1 MDLKSNEL
9 SGGFD
14 INNNNNFN
22 ENKVKLLESKILIYQ
37 KENQSLKN
45 KIKILQEDNDDKNL
59 KIQEQLNHLLNLEN
73 DNNSLKKLYDNSK
86 QKFNTESNSFINAKK
101 AQDKE
106 INNMKIIIGELKSE
120 NERLSKSLIIQNKEN
135 NKLQQNLMKT
145 VSENK
150 LYSKDNSILLS
161 KVKEY
166 EENICLLSNDNNN
179 NENNKILNLTGQKK
193 NEYINNVNSIYEN
206 KLALYSSIINDE
218 INIIAKYIDTYL
230 NLNLNLTDEIKLE
243 IPLLQNITN
252 FPKDNKLSSFWNIIN
267 AVENALKRIISQNK
281 IIKNNE
287 MILKQEINKLN
298 NILEKKSN
306 ENLELKKTV
315 SELKK
320 NLFYLKNDYDK
331 INNELISQKGFNK
344 QIQET
349 MKDINNGNDDYL
361 KGLYKSLKNEV
372 DNIINEPLFHSYVNI
387 MLEQK
392 NNIKN
397 EYSTGLKYLIG
408 EILDKYILINNC
420 IIDDFKKIKSQKI
433 NNKDL
438 NMNNYEKNSANIQR
452 LETIIDELNNRL
464 MEKDR
469 IISNDKDE
477 KKLLINQIN
486 ILQRDI
492 YNLKSSDISDINNQK
507 TDNLENININN
518 NKKEK
523 NINNNINNI
532 NINDNFQNH
541 SDIYKSP
548 LDNNYN
554 YNNYNFNNYNNIN
567 EINNEEMKDN
577 QTQDAEENEI
587 YFEGQQFPNPEGFSD
602 LNNYNMSSS
611 DNNQN
616 NNYQN
621 IYMNN
626 NEQNENEELN
636 ENYNEE
642 EQEQEQENG
651 DYNNNNLY
659 QFQEIIEEEENENN
673 TLENSNKNKSIKN
686 SNIHSNK
693 SNFNNNININDNNFN
708 LDNDNNNNNF
718 RMAKS
723 QIDQMNNMN
732 INMNMDMNNMGDE
745 LNENFINKNISSK
758 K

>member
-9 SGGFD
+9 SGGFEL
-14 INNNNNFN
+14 NNNNNFN
-22 ENKVKLLESKILIYQ
+22 ENKLKLLESKILIYQ

-86 QKFNTESNSFINAKK
+86 QKFNNESNSFINAKK

-106 INNMKIIIGELKSE
+106 INNMKMIIGELKSE

-150 LYSKDNSILLS
+150 IYSKDNSILLS

-166 EENICLLSNDNNN
+166 EENICLLSN
-179 NENNKILNLTGQKK
+179 NENDNNKILNLNGQKK

-230 NLNLNLTDEIKLE
+230 NLNLNLTDDIKLE

-267 AVENALKRIISQNK
+267 AVENALKRIINQNK

-287 MILKQEINKLN
+287 MLSKQEINKLN
-298 NILEKKSN
+298 NILEKKNN
-306 ENLELKKTV
+306 ENLELKRTV
-315 SELKK
+315 SDLKK

-331 INNELISQKGFNK
+331 INSEFISQKGFNK

-349 MKDINNGNDDYL
+349 MKDINNGNDEYL
-361 KGLYKSLKNEV
+361 KGLYKTLKNEV
-372 DNIINEPLFHSYVNI
+372 DNIINEPLFHSYINI

-392 NNIKN
+392 NNIKS
-397 EYSTGLKYLIG
+397 EYNTGLKYLIG

-420 IIDDFKKIKSQKI
+420 IIDDFKKIKSQKL

-438 NMNNYEKNSANIQR
+438 ITNNYEKNSANIQR
-452 LETIIDELNNRL
+452 LETVIDELNNRL

-492 YNLKSSDISDINNQK
+492 YNLKNSEINNQND
-507 TDNLENININN
+507 DNIINENIDINN
-518 NKKEK
+518 NKYKQK
-523 NINNNINNI
+523 SQNINNI
-532 NINDNFQNH
+532 NDNYQNH

-548 LDNNYN
+548 LDVNYNNN
-554 YNNYNFNNYNNIN
+554 YNNYNDYNNIH

-577 QTQDAEENEI
+577 QTQDVEENEI

-602 LNNYNMSSS
+602 MNNYNMSSS

-616 NNYQN
+616 NNNNNNQYKN
-621 IYMNN
+621 IYNNMN
-626 NEQNENEELN
+626 NEQNEPNEE
-636 ENYNEE
+636 EIYNEE
-642 EQEQEQENG
+642 EQENN
-651 DYNNNNLY
+651 DFNNNMY

-673 TLENSNKNKSIKN
+673 TVEDSNKNKSIKN

-693 SNFNNNININDNNFN
+693 SNFNNNINI
-708 LDNDNNNNNF
+708 DNNNNNLNFDNNF

-723 QIDQMNNMN
+723 QIDQMKN
-732 INMNMDMNNMGDE
+732 ININDMGEGLDE
-745 LNENFINKNISSK
+745 NLINKNISSK

>member
-9 SGGFD
+9 SGGFEL
-14 INNNNNFN
+14 NNNNNFN
-22 ENKVKLLESKILIYQ
+22 ENKLKLLESKILIYQ

-86 QKFNTESNSFINAKK
+86 QKFNNESNSFINAKK

-106 INNMKIIIGELKSE
+106 INNMKMIIGELKSE

-150 LYSKDNSILLS
+150 IYSKDNSILLS

-166 EENICLLSNDNNN
+166 EENICLLSN
-179 NENNKILNLTGQKK
+179 NENDNNKILNLNGQKK

-230 NLNLNLTDEIKLE
+230 NLNLNLTDDIKLE
-243 IPLLQNITN
+243 IPLLRNITN

-267 AVENALKRIISQNK
+267 AVENALKRIINQNK

-287 MILKQEINKLN
+287 MLSKQEINKLN
-298 NILEKKSN
+298 NILEKKNN

-315 SELKK
+315 SDLKK

-331 INNELISQKGFNK
+331 INSEFISQKGFNK

-349 MKDINNGNDDYL
+349 MKDINNGNDEYL
-361 KGLYKSLKNEV
+361 KGLYKTLKNEV
-372 DNIINEPLFHSYVNI
+372 DNIINEPLFHSYINI

-392 NNIKN
+392 NNIKS
-397 EYSTGLKYLIG
+397 EYNTGLKYLIG

-420 IIDDFKKIKSQKI
+420 IIDDFKKIKSQKL

-438 NMNNYEKNSANIQR
+438 ITNNYEKNSANIQR
-452 LETIIDELNNRL
+452 LETVIDELNNRL

-492 YNLKSSDISDINNQK
+492 YNLKNSEINNQND
-507 TDNLENININN
+507 DNIINENIDINN
-518 NKKEK
+518 NKYKQK
-523 NINNNINNI
+523 SQNINNI
-532 NINDNFQNH
+532 NDNYQNH

-548 LDNNYN
+548 LDMNYNNN
-554 YNNYNFNNYNNIN
+554 YNNYNDYNNIN

-577 QTQDAEENEI
+577 QTQDVEENEI

-602 LNNYNMSSS
+602 MNNYNMSSS

-616 NNYQN
+616 NNNNNNQYKN
-621 IYMNN
+621 IYNNMN
-626 NEQNENEELN
+626 NEQNEPNEE
-636 ENYNEE
+636 EIYNEE
-642 EQEQEQENG
+642 EQENN
-651 DYNNNNLY
+651 DFNNNMY

-673 TLENSNKNKSIKN
+673 TVEDSNKNKSIKN

-693 SNFNNNININDNNFN
+693 SNFNNNINIDNNSN
-708 LDNDNNNNNF
+708 LNFDNNF

-723 QIDQMNNMN
+723 QIDQMKN
-732 INMNMDMNNMGDE
+732 ININDMGEGLDE
-745 LNENFINKNISSK
+745 NLINKNISSK

>member
-1 MDLKSNEL
+1 MDLKKSNEL

-230 NLNLNLTDEIKLE
+230 NLNLNLTDDIKLE

-438 NMNNYEKNSANIQR
+438 NINNYEKNSANIQR

-492 YNLKSSDISDINNQK
+492 YNLKNSDISDINNQK

-532 NINDNFQNH
+532 NINENFQNH

-554 YNNYNFNNYNNIN
+554 FNNYNFNNYNNIN

-621 IYMNN
+621 IYLNN

-642 EQEQEQENG
+642 EQEQENG

-708 LDNDNNNNNF
+708 LDNDNNNNF

>member
-9 SGGFD
+9 SGGFEL
-14 INNNNNFN
+14 NNNNNFN
-22 ENKVKLLESKILIYQ
+22 ENKLKLLESKILIYQ

-86 QKFNTESNSFINAKK
+86 QKFNNESNSFINAKK

-106 INNMKIIIGELKSE
+106 INNMKMIIGELKSE

-150 LYSKDNSILLS
+150 IYSKDNSILLS

-166 EENICLLSNDNNN
+166 EENICLLSNNE
-179 NENNKILNLTGQKK
+179 NENNKILNLNGQKK

-230 NLNLNLTDEIKLE
+230 NLNLNLTDDIKLE

-267 AVENALKRIISQNK
+267 AVENALKRIINQNK

-287 MILKQEINKLN
+287 MLSKQEINKLN
-298 NILEKKSN
+298 NILEKKNN
-306 ENLELKKTV
+306 ENLELKRTV
-315 SELKK
+315 SDLKK

-331 INNELISQKGFNK
+331 INSEFISQKGFNK

-349 MKDINNGNDDYL
+349 MKDINNGNDEYL
-361 KGLYKSLKNEV
+361 KGLYKTLKNEV
-372 DNIINEPLFHSYVNI
+372 DNIINEPLFHSYINI

-392 NNIKN
+392 NNIKS
-397 EYSTGLKYLIG
+397 EYNTGLKYLIG

-420 IIDDFKKIKSQKI
+420 IIDDFKKIKSQKL

-438 NMNNYEKNSANIQR
+438 ITNNYEKNSANIQR
-452 LETIIDELNNRL
+452 LETVIDELNNRL

-492 YNLKSSDISDINNQK
+492 YNLKNSEINNQND
-507 TDNLENININN
+507 DNIINENININN
-518 NKKEK
+518 NKYMQKSQ
-523 NINNNINNI
+523 NINNI
-532 NINDNFQNH
+532 NDNYQNH

-548 LDNNYN
+548 LDMNYNNN
-554 YNNYNFNNYNNIN
+554 YNNYNDYNNIN

-577 QTQDAEENEI
+577 QTQDVEENEI

-602 LNNYNMSSS
+602 MNNYNMSSS

-616 NNYQN
+616 NNNNNNQYKN
-621 IYMNN
+621 IYNNMN
-626 NEQNENEELN
+626 NEQNEPNEE
-636 ENYNEE
+636 EIYNEE
-642 EQEQEQENG
+642 EQENN
-651 DYNNNNLY
+651 DFNNNMY

-673 TLENSNKNKSIKN
+673 TVEDSNKNKSIKN

-693 SNFNNNININDNNFN
+693 SNFNNNINI
-708 LDNDNNNNNF
+708 DNNNNLNFDNNF

-723 QIDQMNNMN
+723 QIDQMKN
-732 INMNMDMNNMGDE
+732 ININDMGEGLDE
-745 LNENFINKNISSK
+745 NLINKNISSK

>member
-9 SGGFD
+9 SGGFEL
-14 INNNNNFN
+14 NNNNNFN
-22 ENKVKLLESKILIYQ
+22 ENKLKLLESKILIYQ

-86 QKFNTESNSFINAKK
+86 QKFNNESNSFINAKK

-106 INNMKIIIGELKSE
+106 INNMKMIIGELKSE

-150 LYSKDNSILLS
+150 IYSKDNSILLS

-166 EENICLLSNDNNN
+166 EENICLLSN
-179 NENNKILNLTGQKK
+179 NENDNNKILNLNGQKK

-230 NLNLNLTDEIKLE
+230 NLNLNLTDDIKLE

-267 AVENALKRIISQNK
+267 AVENALKRIINQNK

-287 MILKQEINKLN
+287 MLSKQEINKLN
-298 NILEKKSN
+298 NILEKKNN
-306 ENLELKKTV
+306 ENLELKRTV
-315 SELKK
+315 SDLKK

-331 INNELISQKGFNK
+331 INSEFISQKGFNK

-349 MKDINNGNDDYL
+349 MKDINNGNDEYL
-361 KGLYKSLKNEV
+361 KGLYKTLKNEV
-372 DNIINEPLFHSYVNI
+372 DNIINEPLFHSYINI

-392 NNIKN
+392 NNIKS
-397 EYSTGLKYLIG
+397 EYNTGLKYLIG

-420 IIDDFKKIKSQKI
+420 IIDDFKKIKSQKL

-438 NMNNYEKNSANIQR
+438 ITNNYEKNSANIQR
-452 LETIIDELNNRL
+452 LETVIDELNNRL

-492 YNLKSSDISDINNQK
+492 YNLKNSEINNQND
-507 TDNLENININN
+507 DNIINENIDINN
-518 NKKEK
+518 NKYKQK
-523 NINNNINNI
+523 SQNINNI
-532 NINDNFQNH
+532 NDNYQNH

-548 LDNNYN
+548 LDMNYNNN
-554 YNNYNFNNYNNIN
+554 YNNYNDYNNIH

-577 QTQDAEENEI
+577 QTQDVEENEI

-602 LNNYNMSSS
+602 MNNYNMSSS

-616 NNYQN
+616 NNNNNNQYKN
-621 IYMNN
+621 IYNNMN
-626 NEQNENEELN
+626 NEQNEPNEE
-636 ENYNEE
+636 EIYNEE
-642 EQEQEQENG
+642 EQENN
-651 DYNNNNLY
+651 DFNNNMY

-673 TLENSNKNKSIKN
+673 TVEDSNKNKSIKN

-693 SNFNNNININDNNFN
+693 SNFNNNINI
-708 LDNDNNNNNF
+708 DNNNNLNFDNNF

-723 QIDQMNNMN
+723 QIDQMKN
-732 INMNMDMNNMGDE
+732 ININDMGEGLDE
-745 LNENFINKNISSK
+745 NLINKNISSK

>member
-9 SGGFD
+9 SGGFEL
-14 INNNNNFN
+14 NNNNNFN
-22 ENKVKLLESKILIYQ
+22 ENKLKLLESKILIYQ

-86 QKFNTESNSFINAKK
+86 QKFNNESNSFINAKK

-106 INNMKIIIGELKSE
+106 INNMKMIIGELKSE

-150 LYSKDNSILLS
+150 IYSKDNSILLS

-166 EENICLLSNDNNN
+166 EENICLLGN
-179 NENNKILNLTGQKK
+179 NENDNNKILNLNGQKK

-230 NLNLNLTDEIKLE
+230 NLNLNLTDDIKLE

-267 AVENALKRIISQNK
+267 AVENALKRIINQNK

-287 MILKQEINKLN
+287 MLSKQEINKLN
-298 NILEKKSN
+298 NILEKKNN
-306 ENLELKKTV
+306 ENLELKRTV
-315 SELKK
+315 SDLKK

-331 INNELISQKGFNK
+331 INSEFISQKGFNK

-349 MKDINNGNDDYL
+349 MKDINNGNDEYL
-361 KGLYKSLKNEV
+361 KGLYKTIKNEV
-372 DNIINEPLFHSYVNI
+372 DNIINEPLFHSYINI
-387 MLEQK
+387 MLEQN
-392 NNIKN
+392 NNIKS
-397 EYSTGLKYLIG
+397 EYNTGLKYLIG

-420 IIDDFKKIKSQKI
+420 IIDDFKKIKSQKL

-438 NMNNYEKNSANIQR
+438 ITNNYEKNSANIQR
-452 LETIIDELNNRL
+452 LETVIDELNNRL

-492 YNLKSSDISDINNQK
+492 YNLKNSEINNQND
-507 TDNLENININN
+507 DNIINENININN
-518 NKKEK
+518 NKYKQK
-523 NINNNINNI
+523 SQNINNI
-532 NINDNFQNH
+532 NDNYQNH

-548 LDNNYN
+548 LDVNYNNN
-554 YNNYNFNNYNNIN
+554 YNNYNDYNNIHV
-567 EINNEEMKDN
+567 INNEEMKDN
-577 QTQDAEENEI
+577 QTQDVEENEI

-602 LNNYNMSSS
+602 MNNYNMSSS

-616 NNYQN
+616 NNNNNNQYKN
-621 IYMNN
+621 IYNNMN
-626 NEQNENEELN
+626 NEQNEPNEE
-636 ENYNEE
+636 EIYNEE
-642 EQEQEQENG
+642 EQENN
-651 DYNNNNLY
+651 DFNNNMY

-673 TLENSNKNKSIKN
+673 TVEDSNKNKSIKT

-693 SNFNNNININDNNFN
+693 SNFNNNINIDNNSN
-708 LDNDNNNNNF
+708 LNFDNNF

-723 QIDQMNNMN
+723 QIDQMKN
-732 INMNMDMNNMGDE
+732 ININDMGEGLDE
-745 LNENFINKNISSK
+745 NLINKNISSK

>member
-9 SGGFD
+9 SGGFEL
-14 INNNNNFN
+14 NNNNNFN
-22 ENKVKLLESKILIYQ
+22 ENKLKLLESKILIYQ

-86 QKFNTESNSFINAKK
+86 QKFNNESNSFINAKK

-106 INNMKIIIGELKSE
+106 INNMKMIIGELKSE

-150 LYSKDNSILLS
+150 IYSKDNSILLS

-166 EENICLLSNDNNN
+166 EENICLLSN
-179 NENNKILNLTGQKK
+179 NENDNNKILNLKGQKK

-230 NLNLNLTDEIKLE
+230 NLNLNLTDDIKLE

-267 AVENALKRIISQNK
+267 AVENALKRIINQNK

-287 MILKQEINKLN
+287 MLSKQEINKLN
-298 NILEKKSN
+298 NILEKKNN

-315 SELKK
+315 SDLKK

-331 INNELISQKGFNK
+331 INSEFISQKGFNK

-349 MKDINNGNDDYL
+349 MKDINNGNDEYL
-361 KGLYKSLKNEV
+361 KGLYKTLKNEV
-372 DNIINEPLFHSYVNI
+372 DNIINEPLFHSYINI

-392 NNIKN
+392 NNIKS
-397 EYSTGLKYLIG
+397 EYNTGLKYLIG

-420 IIDDFKKIKSQKI
+420 IIDDFKKIKSQNL

-438 NMNNYEKNSANIQR
+438 ITNNYEKNSANIQR
-452 LETIIDELNNRL
+452 LETVIDELNNRL

-492 YNLKSSDISDINNQK
+492 YNLKNSEINNQND
-507 TDNLENININN
+507 DNIINENININN
-518 NKKEK
+518 NKYMQKSQ
-523 NINNNINNI
+523 NINNI
-532 NINDNFQNH
+532 NDNYQNH

-548 LDNNYN
+548 LDMNYNNN
-554 YNNYNFNNYNNIN
+554 YNNYNDYNNIN

-577 QTQDAEENEI
+577 QTQDVEENEI

-602 LNNYNMSSS
+602 MNNYNMSSS

-616 NNYQN
+616 NNNNNNNQYKN
-621 IYMNN
+621 IYNNMN
-626 NEQNENEELN
+626 NEQNEPNEE
-636 ENYNEE
+636 EIYNEE
-642 EQEQEQENG
+642 EQENN
-651 DYNNNNLY
+651 DFNNNMY

-673 TLENSNKNKSIKN
+673 TVEDSNKNKSIKN

-693 SNFNNNININDNNFN
+693 SNFNNNINIE
-708 LDNDNNNNNF
+708 NNNLNFDNNF

-723 QIDQMNNMN
+723 QIDQMKN
-732 INMNMDMNNMGDE
+732 ININDMGEGLDE
-745 LNENFINKNISSK
+745 NLINKNISSK

>member
-230 NLNLNLTDEIKLE
+230 NLNLNLTDDIKLE

-492 YNLKSSDISDINNQK
+492 YNLKNSDISDINNQK

-642 EQEQEQENG
+642 EQEQENG

>member
-9 SGGFD
+9 SGGFEL
-14 INNNNNFN
+14 NNNNNFN
-22 ENKVKLLESKILIYQ
+22 ENKLKLLESKILIYQ

-86 QKFNTESNSFINAKK
+86 QKFNNESNSFINAKK

-106 INNMKIIIGELKSE
+106 INNMKMIIGELKSE

-150 LYSKDNSILLS
+150 IYSKDNSILLS

-166 EENICLLSNDNNN
+166 EENICLLSN
-179 NENNKILNLTGQKK
+179 NENDNNKILNLNGQKK

-230 NLNLNLTDEIKLE
+230 NLNLNLTDDIKLE

-267 AVENALKRIISQNK
+267 AVENALKRIINQNK

-287 MILKQEINKLN
+287 MLSKQEINKLN
-298 NILEKKSN
+298 NILEKKNN
-306 ENLELKKTV
+306 ENLELKRTV
-315 SELKK
+315 SDLKK

-331 INNELISQKGFNK
+331 INSEFISQKGFNK

-349 MKDINNGNDDYL
+349 MKDINNGNDEYL
-361 KGLYKSLKNEV
+361 KGLYKTLKNEV
-372 DNIINEPLFHSYVNI
+372 DNIINEPLFHSYINI

-392 NNIKN
+392 NNIKS
-397 EYSTGLKYLIG
+397 EYNTGLKYLIG

-420 IIDDFKKIKSQKI
+420 IIDDFKKIKSQKL

-438 NMNNYEKNSANIQR
+438 IANNYEKNSANIQR
-452 LETIIDELNNRL
+452 LETVIDELNNRL

-492 YNLKSSDISDINNQK
+492 YNLKNSEINNQND
-507 TDNLENININN
+507 DNIINENININN
-518 NKKEK
+518 NKYMQKSQ
-523 NINNNINNI
+523 NINNI
-532 NINDNFQNH
+532 NDNYQNH

-548 LDNNYN
+548 LDMNYNNN
-554 YNNYNFNNYNNIN
+554 YNNYNDYNNIH

-577 QTQDAEENEI
+577 QTQDVEENEI

-602 LNNYNMSSS
+602 MNNYNMSSS

-616 NNYQN
+616 NNNNNNQYKN
-621 IYMNN
+621 IYNNMN
-626 NEQNENEELN
+626 NEQNEPNEE
-636 ENYNEE
+636 EIYNEE
-642 EQEQEQENG
+642 EQENN
-651 DYNNNNLY
+651 DFNNNMY

-673 TLENSNKNKSIKN
+673 TVEDSNKNKSIKN

-693 SNFNNNININDNNFN
+693 SNFNNNINI
-708 LDNDNNNNNF
+708 DNNNNLNFDNNF

-723 QIDQMNNMN
+723 QIDQMKN
-732 INMNMDMNNMGDE
+732 ININDMGEGLDE
-745 LNENFINKNISSK
+745 NLINKNISSK

>member
-1 MDLKSNEL
+1 MDLKSNEF
-9 SGGFD
+9 SGGFEL
-14 INNNNNFN
+14 NNNNNFN
-22 ENKVKLLESKILIYQ
+22 ENKLKLLESKILIYQ

-86 QKFNTESNSFINAKK
+86 QKFNNESNSFINAKK

-106 INNMKIIIGELKSE
+106 INNMKMIIGELKSE

-150 LYSKDNSILLS
+150 IYSKDNSILLS

-166 EENICLLSNDNNN
+166 EENICLLGN
-179 NENNKILNLTGQKK
+179 NENDNNKILNLNGQKK

-230 NLNLNLTDEIKLE
+230 NLNLNLTDDIKLE

-267 AVENALKRIISQNK
+267 AVENALKRIINQNK

-287 MILKQEINKLN
+287 MLSKQEINKLN
-298 NILEKKSN
+298 NILEKKNN

-315 SELKK
+315 SDLKK

-331 INNELISQKGFNK
+331 INSEFISQKGFNK

-349 MKDINNGNDDYL
+349 MKDINNGNDEYL
-361 KGLYKSLKNEV
+361 KGLYKTLKNEV
-372 DNIINEPLFHSYVNI
+372 DNIINEPLFHSYINI

-392 NNIKN
+392 NNIKS
-397 EYSTGLKYLIG
+397 EYNTGLKYLIG

-420 IIDDFKKIKSQKI
+420 IIDDFKKIKSQKL

-438 NMNNYEKNSANIQR
+438 ITNNYEKNSANIQR
-452 LETIIDELNNRL
+452 LETVIDELNNRL

-492 YNLKSSDISDINNQK
+492 YNLKNSEINNQND
-507 TDNLENININN
+507 DNIINENININN
-518 NKKEK
+518 NKYMQKSQ
-523 NINNNINNI
+523 NINNI
-532 NINDNFQNH
+532 NDNYQNH

-548 LDNNYN
+548 LDMNYNNN
-554 YNNYNFNNYNNIN
+554 YNNYNDYNNMH

-577 QTQDAEENEI
+577 QTQDVEENEI

-602 LNNYNMSSS
+602 MNNYNMSSS

-616 NNYQN
+616 NNNNNQYKN
-621 IYMNN
+621 IYNNMN
-626 NEQNENEELN
+626 NEQNEPNEE
-636 ENYNEE
+636 EIYNEE
-642 EQEQEQENG
+642 EQENN
-651 DYNNNNLY
+651 DFNNNMY

-673 TLENSNKNKSIKN
+673 TVEDSNKNKSIKN

-693 SNFNNNININDNNFN
+693 SNFNNNINI
-708 LDNDNNNNNF
+708 DNNNNLNFDNNF

-723 QIDQMNNMN
+723 QIDQMKN
-732 INMNMDMNNMGDE
+732 ININDMGEGLDE
-745 LNENFINKNISSK
+745 NLINKNISSK

>member
-9 SGGFD
+9 SGGFEL
-14 INNNNNFN
+14 NNNNNFN
-22 ENKVKLLESKILIYQ
+22 ENKLKLLESKILIYQ

-86 QKFNTESNSFINAKK
+86 QKFNNESNSFINAKK

-106 INNMKIIIGELKSE
+106 INNMKMIIGELKSE

-150 LYSKDNSILLS
+150 IYSKDNSILLS

-166 EENICLLSNDNNN
+166 EENICLLGN
-179 NENNKILNLTGQKK
+179 NENDNNKILNLNGQKK

-230 NLNLNLTDEIKLE
+230 NLNLNLTDDIKLE

-267 AVENALKRIISQNK
+267 AVENALKRIINQNK

-287 MILKQEINKLN
+287 MLSKQEINKLN
-298 NILEKKSN
+298 NILEKKNN

-315 SELKK
+315 SDLKK

-331 INNELISQKGFNK
+331 INSEFISQKGFNK

-349 MKDINNGNDDYL
+349 MKDINNGNDEYL
-361 KGLYKSLKNEV
+361 KGLYKTLKNEV
-372 DNIINEPLFHSYVNI
+372 DNIINEPLFHSYINI

-392 NNIKN
+392 NNIKS
-397 EYSTGLKYLIG
+397 EYNTGLKYLIG

-420 IIDDFKKIKSQKI
+420 IIDDFKKIKSQKL

-438 NMNNYEKNSANIQR
+438 ITNNYEKNSANIQR
-452 LETIIDELNNRL
+452 LETVIDELNNRL

-492 YNLKSSDISDINNQK
+492 YNLKNSEINNQND
-507 TDNLENININN
+507 DNIINENIDINN
-518 NKKEK
+518 NKYKQK
-523 NINNNINNI
+523 SQNIN
-532 NINDNFQNH
+532 
-541 SDIYKSP
+541 
-548 LDNNYN
+548 
-554 YNNYNFNNYNNIN
+554 
-567 EINNEEMKDN
+567 
-577 QTQDAEENEI
+577 
-587 YFEGQQFPNPEGFSD
+587 
-602 LNNYNMSSS
+602 
-611 DNNQN
+611 
-616 NNYQN
+616 
-621 IYMNN
+621 
-626 NEQNENEELN
+626 
-636 ENYNEE
+636 
-642 EQEQEQENG
+642 
-651 DYNNNNLY
+651 
-659 QFQEIIEEEENENN
+659 
-673 TLENSNKNKSIKN
+673 
-686 SNIHSNK
+686 
-693 SNFNNNININDNNFN
+693 
-708 LDNDNNNNNF
+708 
-718 RMAKS
+718 
-723 QIDQMNNMN
+723 
-732 INMNMDMNNMGDE
+732 
-745 LNENFINKNISSK
+745 
-758 K
+758 

>member
-230 NLNLNLTDEIKLE
+230 NLNLTDDIKLE

-438 NMNNYEKNSANIQR
+438 NINNYEKNSANIQR

-492 YNLKSSDISDINNQK
+492 YNLKNSNISDINNQK

-548 LDNNYN
+548 LENNYN

-642 EQEQEQENG
+642 EQEQENG

-673 TLENSNKNKSIKN
+673 TIENSNKNKSIKN

>member
-230 NLNLNLTDEIKLE
+230 NLNLNLTDDIKLE

-420 IIDDFKKIKSQKI
+420 IIDDFKKIKYQKI

-438 NMNNYEKNSANIQR
+438 NMNNFEKNSANIQR

-486 ILQRDI
+486 ILRRDI
-492 YNLKSSDISDINNQK
+492 YNLKNSDISDINNQK

-532 NINDNFQNH
+532 NINENFQNH

-621 IYMNN
+621 IYLNN

-642 EQEQEQENG
+642 EQEQENG

>member
-9 SGGFD
+9 SGGFEL
-14 INNNNNFN
+14 NNNNNFN
-22 ENKVKLLESKILIYQ
+22 ENKLKLLESKILIYQ

-86 QKFNTESNSFINAKK
+86 QKFNNESNSFINAKK

-106 INNMKIIIGELKSE
+106 INNMKMIIGELKSE

-150 LYSKDNSILLS
+150 IYSKDNSILLS

-166 EENICLLSNDNNN
+166 EENICLLSN
-179 NENNKILNLTGQKK
+179 NENDNNKILNLNGQKK

-230 NLNLNLTDEIKLE
+230 NLNLNLTDDIKLE

-267 AVENALKRIISQNK
+267 AVENALKRIINQNK

-287 MILKQEINKLN
+287 MLSKQEINKLN
-298 NILEKKSN
+298 NILEKKNN

-315 SELKK
+315 SDLKK

-331 INNELISQKGFNK
+331 INSEFISQKGFNK

-349 MKDINNGNDDYL
+349 MKDINNGNDEYL
-361 KGLYKSLKNEV
+361 KGLYKTLKNEV
-372 DNIINEPLFHSYVNI
+372 DNIINEPLFHSYINI

-392 NNIKN
+392 NNIKS
-397 EYSTGLKYLIG
+397 EYNTGLKYLIG

-420 IIDDFKKIKSQKI
+420 IIDDFKKIKSQKL

-438 NMNNYEKNSANIQR
+438 ITNNYEKNSANIQR
-452 LETIIDELNNRL
+452 LETVIDELNNRL

-492 YNLKSSDISDINNQK
+492 YNLKNSEINNQND
-507 TDNLENININN
+507 DNIINENIDINN
-518 NKKEK
+518 NKYKQK
-523 NINNNINNI
+523 SQNINNI
-532 NINDNFQNH
+532 NDNYQNH

-548 LDNNYN
+548 LDMNYNNN
-554 YNNYNFNNYNNIN
+554 YNNYNDYNNIN

-577 QTQDAEENEI
+577 QTQDVEENEI

-602 LNNYNMSSS
+602 MNNYNMSSS

-616 NNYQN
+616 NNNNNNQYKN
-621 IYMNN
+621 IYNNMN
-626 NEQNENEELN
+626 NEQNEPNEE
-636 ENYNEE
+636 EIYNEE
-642 EQEQEQENG
+642 EQENN
-651 DYNNNNLY
+651 DFNNNMY

-673 TLENSNKNKSIKN
+673 TVEDSNKNKSIKN
-686 SNIHSNK
+686 SNIYSNK
-693 SNFNNNININDNNFN
+693 SNFNNNINIE
-708 LDNDNNNNNF
+708 NNNLNFDNNF

-723 QIDQMNNMN
+723 QIDQMKN
-732 INMNMDMNNMGDE
+732 ININDMGEGLDE
-745 LNENFINKNISSK
+745 NLINKNISSK

>member
-9 SGGFD
+9 SGGFEL
-14 INNNNNFN
+14 NNNNNFN
-22 ENKVKLLESKILIYQ
+22 ENKLKLLESKILIYQ

-86 QKFNTESNSFINAKK
+86 QKFNNESNSFINAKK

-106 INNMKIIIGELKSE
+106 INNMKMIIGELKSE

-150 LYSKDNSILLS
+150 IYSKDNSILLS

-166 EENICLLSNDNNN
+166 EENICLLSN
-179 NENNKILNLTGQKK
+179 NENDNNKILNLNGQKK

-230 NLNLNLTDEIKLE
+230 NLNLNLTDDIKLE

-267 AVENALKRIISQNK
+267 AVENALKRIINQNK

-287 MILKQEINKLN
+287 MLSKQEINKLN
-298 NILEKKSN
+298 NILEKKNN

-315 SELKK
+315 SDLKK

-331 INNELISQKGFNK
+331 INSEFISQKGFNK

-349 MKDINNGNDDYL
+349 MKDINNGNDEYL
-361 KGLYKSLKNEV
+361 KGLYKTLKNEV
-372 DNIINEPLFHSYVNI
+372 DNIINEPLFHSYINI

-392 NNIKN
+392 NNIKS
-397 EYSTGLKYLIG
+397 EYNTGLKYLIG

-420 IIDDFKKIKSQKI
+420 IIDDFKKIKSQKL

-438 NMNNYEKNSANIQR
+438 ITNNYEKNSANIQR
-452 LETIIDELNNRL
+452 LETVIDELNNRL

-492 YNLKSSDISDINNQK
+492 YNLKNSEINNQND
-507 TDNLENININN
+507 DNIINENIDINN
-518 NKKEK
+518 NKYKQK
-523 NINNNINNI
+523 SQNINNI
-532 NINDNFQNH
+532 NDNYQNH

-548 LDNNYN
+548 LDMNYNNN
-554 YNNYNFNNYNNIN
+554 YNNYNDYNNIN

-577 QTQDAEENEI
+577 QTQDVEENEI

-602 LNNYNMSSS
+602 MNNYNMSSS

-616 NNYQN
+616 NNNNNNQYKN
-621 IYMNN
+621 IYNNMN
-626 NEQNENEELN
+626 NEQNEPNEE
-636 ENYNEE
+636 EIYNEE
-642 EQEQEQENG
+642 EQENN
-651 DYNNNNLY
+651 DFNNNMY

-673 TLENSNKNKSIKN
+673 TVEDSNKNKSIKN

-693 SNFNNNININDNNFN
+693 SNFNNNINIDNNSN
-708 LDNDNNNNNF
+708 LNFDNNF

-723 QIDQMNNMN
+723 QIDQMKN
-732 INMNMDMNNMGDE
+732 ININDMGE
-745 LNENFINKNISSK
+745 GLNENLINKNISSK

>member
-9 SGGFD
+9 SGGFEL
-14 INNNNNFN
+14 NNNNNFN
-22 ENKVKLLESKILIYQ
+22 ENKLKLLESKILIYQ

-86 QKFNTESNSFINAKK
+86 QKFNNESNSFINAKK

-106 INNMKIIIGELKSE
+106 INNMKMIIGELKSE

-150 LYSKDNSILLS
+150 IYSKDNSILLS

-166 EENICLLSNDNNN
+166 EENICLLSN
-179 NENNKILNLTGQKK
+179 NENDNNKILNLNGQKK

-230 NLNLNLTDEIKLE
+230 NLNLNLTDDIKLE

-267 AVENALKRIISQNK
+267 AVENALKRIINQNK

-287 MILKQEINKLN
+287 MLSKQEINKLN
-298 NILEKKSN
+298 NILEKKNN
-306 ENLELKKTV
+306 ENLELKRTV
-315 SELKK
+315 SDLKK

-331 INNELISQKGFNK
+331 INSEFISQKGFNK

-349 MKDINNGNDDYL
+349 MKDINNGNDEYL
-361 KGLYKSLKNEV
+361 KGLYKTLKNEV
-372 DNIINEPLFHSYVNI
+372 DNIINEPLFHSYINI

-392 NNIKN
+392 NNIKS
-397 EYSTGLKYLIG
+397 EYNTGLKYLIG

-420 IIDDFKKIKSQKI
+420 IIDDFKKIKSQKL

-438 NMNNYEKNSANIQR
+438 ITNNYEKNSANIQR
-452 LETIIDELNNRL
+452 LETVIDELNNRL

-492 YNLKSSDISDINNQK
+492 YNLKNSEINNQND
-507 TDNLENININN
+507 DNIINENININN
-518 NKKEK
+518 NKYMQKSQ
-523 NINNNINNI
+523 NINNI
-532 NINDNFQNH
+532 NDNYQNH

-548 LDNNYN
+548 LDMNYNNN
-554 YNNYNFNNYNNIN
+554 YNNYNDYNNIN

-577 QTQDAEENEI
+577 QTQDVEENEI

-602 LNNYNMSSS
+602 MNNYNMSSS

-616 NNYQN
+616 NNNNNNQYKN
-621 IYMNN
+621 IYNNMN
-626 NEQNENEELN
+626 NEQNEPNEE
-636 ENYNEE
+636 EIYNEE
-642 EQEQEQENG
+642 EQENN
-651 DYNNNNLY
+651 DFNNNMY

-673 TLENSNKNKSIKN
+673 TVEDSNKNKSIKN

-693 SNFNNNININDNNFN
+693 SNFNNNINI
-708 LDNDNNNNNF
+708 DNNNNLNFDNNF

-723 QIDQMNNMN
+723 QIDQMKN
-732 INMNMDMNNMGDE
+732 ININDMGEGLDE
-745 LNENFINKNISSK
+745 NLINKNISSK

>member
-9 SGGFD
+9 SGGFEL
-14 INNNNNFN
+14 NNNNNFN
-22 ENKVKLLESKILIYQ
+22 ENKLKLLESKILIYQ

-86 QKFNTESNSFINAKK
+86 QKFNNESNSFINAKK

-106 INNMKIIIGELKSE
+106 INNMKMIIGELKSE

-150 LYSKDNSILLS
+150 IYSKDNSILLS

-166 EENICLLSNDNNN
+166 EENICLLGN
-179 NENNKILNLTGQKK
+179 NENDNNKILNLNGQKK

-230 NLNLNLTDEIKLE
+230 NLNLNLTDDIKLE

-267 AVENALKRIISQNK
+267 AVENALKRIINQNK

-287 MILKQEINKLN
+287 MLSKQEINKLN
-298 NILEKKSN
+298 NILEKKNN
-306 ENLELKKTV
+306 ENLELKRTV
-315 SELKK
+315 SDLKK

-331 INNELISQKGFNK
+331 INSEFISQKGFNK

-349 MKDINNGNDDYL
+349 MKDINNGNDEYL
-361 KGLYKSLKNEV
+361 KGLYKTLKNEV
-372 DNIINEPLFHSYVNI
+372 DNIINEPLFHSYINI

-392 NNIKN
+392 NNIKS
-397 EYSTGLKYLIG
+397 EYNTGLKYLIG

-420 IIDDFKKIKSQKI
+420 IIDDFKKIKSQNL

-438 NMNNYEKNSANIQR
+438 ITNNYEKNSANIQR
-452 LETIIDELNNRL
+452 LETVIDELNNRL

-492 YNLKSSDISDINNQK
+492 YNLKNSEINNQND
-507 TDNLENININN
+507 DNIINENININN
-518 NKKEK
+518 NKYMQKSQ
-523 NINNNINNI
+523 NINNI
-532 NINDNFQNH
+532 NDNYQNH

-548 LDNNYN
+548 LDMNYNNN
-554 YNNYNFNNYNNIN
+554 YNNYNDYNNIN

-577 QTQDAEENEI
+577 QTQDVEENEI

-602 LNNYNMSSS
+602 MNNYNMSSS

-616 NNYQN
+616 NNNNNNNQYKN
-621 IYMNN
+621 IYNNMN
-626 NEQNENEELN
+626 NEQNEPNEE
-636 ENYNEE
+636 EIYNEE
-642 EQEQEQENG
+642 EQENN
-651 DYNNNNLY
+651 DFNNNMY

-673 TLENSNKNKSIKN
+673 TVEDSNKNKSIKN

-693 SNFNNNININDNNFN
+693 SNFNNNINIE
-708 LDNDNNNNNF
+708 NNNLNFDNNF

-723 QIDQMNNMN
+723 QIDQMKN
-732 INMNMDMNNMGDE
+732 ININDMGEGLDE
-745 LNENFINKNISSK
+745 NLINKNISSK